1 MGSWSQQRFIRSPIC
16 WASPG
21 HSSET
26 DCREGL
32 MPVAT
37 PMMMFIILRPAR
49 EAQEVWV
56 LEGRALGVAEG
67 LGRRGF

>member
-1 MGSWSQQRFIRSPIC
+1 
-16 WASPG
+16 
-21 HSSET
+21 
-26 DCREGL
+26 